1 MKANERTSLAIRF
14 SVAAFFFLFFSYLG
28 MKYLGSEDFTHV
40 LRWWLTLLV
49 IGVAFQPFCILL
61 FRHFQDGGWMFA
73 KTIGIAVS
81 GWFLWFLSSIHVL
94 KFTRTNCILCVVLL
108 CAGGFLFYY
117 FTEGRKN
124 RKNRSRWRQET
135 CCLTPSLLVS
145 IQCNP
150 PQTTKKKSTTRA
162 T

>member
-81 GWFLWFLSSIHVL
+81 GWLLWFLSSIHVL

-124 RKNRSRWRQET
+124 RMPT
-135 CCLTPSLLVS
+135 APSATW
-145 IQCNP
+145 
-150 PQTTKKKSTTRA
+150 TTA